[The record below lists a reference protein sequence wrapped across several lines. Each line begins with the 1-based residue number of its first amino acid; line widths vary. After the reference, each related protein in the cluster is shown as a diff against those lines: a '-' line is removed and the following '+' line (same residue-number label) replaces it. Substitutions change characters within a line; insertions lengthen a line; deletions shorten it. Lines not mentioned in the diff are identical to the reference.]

1 MTPAFSGKEGLLF
14 HRNMLEAMDVYGARL
29 SKDFQAET
37 GIPVRH
43 SFINRSMGGMKLRFK
58 PGVGKEGI
66 PEDFKAKLG
75 KFLKAKKN
83 YLKAYVGAAL
93 KCTLNDTD
101 LKSALRAMD
110 PEKTES
116 TQWMGDSVTVNIKG

>member
-1 MTPAFSGKEGLLF
+1 MTLAFSGKEGLLF

-83 YLKAYVGAAL
+83 YLKAYVGAAI
-93 KCTLNDTD
+93 KCTINDTD

-116 TQWMGDSVTVNIKG
+116 TQWMGDAVTVKVKG